1 MSSFRSQSSQSL
13 HLGCSLLCSPDYHS
27 AHNAPQCANAAAFT
41 LQSEYK
47 EMDKTTIKS
56 ENLETYSFMLR
67 KCKQSAWFLSSTLA
81 FVQGGRGRRGTGRG
95 SKTIWFRFPTVYRL
109 SNFHA
114 RSQFTPNNVS
124 KHSGAIFHGL
134 PADFFGHRS
143 QKIVTIL
150 TKEPLLICIACGA
163 GEKVDEAGSVNGD
176 EEKLEGELTIWR
188 KRYYFCRQFCGCQP
202 S

>member
-1 MSSFRSQSSQSL
+1 
-13 HLGCSLLCSPDYHS
+13 
-27 AHNAPQCANAAAFT
+27 
-41 LQSEYK
+41 
-47 EMDKTTIKS
+47 MDKTTIKS

-134 PADFFGHRS
+134 PILYL
-143 QKIVTIL
+143 IVYIMVL
-150 TKEPLLICIACGA
+150 C
-163 GEKVDEAGSVNGD
+163 
-176 EEKLEGELTIWR
+176 
-188 KRYYFCRQFCGCQP
+188 
-202 S
+202 

>member
-27 AHNAPQCANAAAFT
+27 AHNAPQCANAAVFT

-124 KHSGAIFHGL
+124 KHSGAIFHGP

-150 TKEPLLICIACGA
+150 TKEPLRSALHVER
-163 GEKVDEAGSVNGD
+163 EK
-176 EEKLEGELTIWR
+176 KLMRRGR
-188 KRYYFCRQFCGCQP
+188 
-202 S
+202 

>member
-13 HLGCSLLCSPDYHS
+13 HLGCSLLCSLLCSPDYHS

-114 RSQFTPNNVS
+114 RSQFTVS
-124 KHSGAIFHGL
+124 HPTMSRNTAAPSFTARQLTFLATGARRL
-134 PADFFGHRS
+134 
-143 QKIVTIL
+143 
-150 TKEPLLICIACGA
+150 
-163 GEKVDEAGSVNGD
+163 
-176 EEKLEGELTIWR
+176 
-188 KRYYFCRQFCGCQP
+188 
-202 S
+202 

>member
-1 MSSFRSQSSQSL
+1 MRIFCRHFEANLPNLSIWAAL
-13 HLGCSLLCSPDYHS
+13 CCSLLCSPDYHS
-27 AHNAPQCANAAAFT
+27 ADNAPQCINAAAFT

-124 KHSGAIFHGL
+124 KHSGAIFHCP
-134 PADFFGHRS
+134 PADFSGHQS

-150 TKEPLLICIACGA
+150 TKEPLLICIAHVEQ
-163 GEKVDEAGSVNGD
+163 EKKPRKEWRSSR
-176 EEKLEGELTIWR
+176 KLVQTTGTR
-188 KRYYFCRQFCGCQP
+188 CTNSRSR
-202 S
+202 